1 MVLSRSRDSQSN
13 VTIHSV
19 PFISISAFH
28 PREHAAS
35 VISAIGIMIPVSG
48 SAIMLVRMNCVGNVL
63 KYMYA
68 KGPVVI

>member
-1 MVLSRSRDSQSN
+1 MVLSRSRDPQSN
-13 VTIHSV
+13 VTRNSV
-19 PFISISAFH
+19 PFINIPISH
-28 PREHAAS
+28 PILQ
-35 VISAIGIMIPVSG
+35 VIRVANAIGIMIPVSG

>member
-1 MVLSRSRDSQSN
+1 MVLSRSRDPQSN

-19 PFISISAFH
+19 PFINIPISH
-28 PREHAAS
+28 PRLQ
-35 VISAIGIMIPVSG
+35 VIRVASAIGIMIPVSG
-48 SAIMLVRMNCVGNVL
+48 SAIMLVRMNCVGNVP